1 MILSTIW
8 ISLADVNTLAYC
20 GVLKL
25 RELLE
30 TIIMIQS
37 AAKTIIRIVKFNDYP
52 TDVSIRYIN

>member
-8 ISLADVNTLAYC
+8 ISLVDVNTLAYC

-30 TIIMIQS
+30 TIIKIQS
-37 AAKTIIRIVKFNDYP
+37 AAKTIMKIVKSNDYP
-52 TDVSIRYIN
+52 TDTIIYSIN